1 MRVGGSSFFRF
12 GVWIDISKKLDILLP
27 MTSDALARRAR
38 LFHALADPTRLQILN
53 LLRDGEQCVCDLT
66 GALGAA
72 QSRLSFHLRILKDS
86 GVVLDRREGRWVH
99 YRVRPGALGDM
110 QWTLDVI
117 RTPRPAVAGCEA
129 EACGPAP
136 CCW

>member
-1 MRVGGSSFFRF
+1 
-12 GVWIDISKKLDILLP
+12 
-27 MTSDALARRAR
+27 MTSAALVRRAR
-38 LFHALADPTRLQILN
+38 LFHALADPTRLQIVN
-53 LLRDGEQCVCDLT
+53 LLRDGERCVCDLT

-99 YRVRPGALGDM
+99 YRVRPGALDDM

-117 RTPRPAVAGCEA
+117 RTPRPAEAGCEA